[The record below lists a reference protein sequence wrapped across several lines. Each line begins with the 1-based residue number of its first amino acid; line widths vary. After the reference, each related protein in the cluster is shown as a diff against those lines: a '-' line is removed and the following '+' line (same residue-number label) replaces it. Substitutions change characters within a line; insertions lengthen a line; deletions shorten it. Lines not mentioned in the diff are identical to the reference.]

1 VALDHKSSPSYASR
15 EPCEQSTNLRT
26 GDHTRSPRLHELY
39 THHKPRTELIPG
51 PRAPTNL
58 SILPPTPALPYPPQ
72 NTNREPPAEIPTPLS
87 SSPPRQAGFAKIK
100 IKNNGKNTK
109 MNSFSR
115 ARASEHGSRSA
126 PTPRLPAQS
135 SHENKTTTQR
145 VNGGSRHQIPPADTK
160 IRTARDDADRITRVR
175 ARGGR
180 SGPQADARREV
191 GRERERERERED
203 TNRGEPGAELLPHL
217 LRRLRLDGRYRS
229 LLSHTHNFFPLFF
242 GRLGPLFLFWRRPA
256 STIKLKSHLKDGI
269 ESSRLF
275 DPKTETRS

>member
-1 VALDHKSSPSYASR
+1 
-15 EPCEQSTNLRT
+15 
-26 GDHTRSPRLHELY
+26 
-39 THHKPRTELIPG
+39 
-51 PRAPTNL
+51 
-58 SILPPTPALPYPPQ
+58 
-72 NTNREPPAEIPTPLS
+72 
-87 SSPPRQAGFAKIK
+87 
-100 IKNNGKNTK
+100 

-191 GRERERERERED
+191 GREREREKTR
-203 TNRGEPGAELLPHL
+203 TAGNRVPSFFRIFFAASGSMDAIAVF
-217 LRRLRLDGRYRS
+217 Y
-229 LLSHTHNFFPLFF
+229 HTHTIFFRFFLGGLGLFSCFGVAPL
-242 GRLGPLFLFWRRPA
+242 PP
-256 STIKLKSHLKDGI
+256 
-269 ESSRLF
+269 SS
-275 DPKTETRS
+275 